1 MPNNVIILL
10 ILGKILIIILYTIVL
25 LSIIFKHEFPI

>member
-10 ILGKILIIILYTIVL
+10 ILDKTLIIILYMIVL
-25 LSIIFKHEFPI
+25 PSIIFKHEFPI